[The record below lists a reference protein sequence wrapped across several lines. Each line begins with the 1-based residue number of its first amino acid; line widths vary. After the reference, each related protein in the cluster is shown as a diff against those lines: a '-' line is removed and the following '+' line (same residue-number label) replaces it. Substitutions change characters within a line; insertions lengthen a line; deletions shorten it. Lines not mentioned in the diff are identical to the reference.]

1 MNIGD
6 MIPYGIRIAAAQG
19 GLSKAVTKIQIA
31 ASAGSINKE
40 VTGLQIAPVNGSINK
55 RVFIGGGILGD
66 VDKDGEITTADY
78 ALLRLHIQE
87 LSLLTQ
93 EEQNRADVDR
103 DGQCTENDVSFIRG
117 YLLEL

>member
-66 VDKDGEITTADY
+66 INKDGEITISDY
-78 ALLRLHIQE
+78 TLLRLHIQE

-103 DGQCTENDVSFIRG
+103 DGQCTENDYDLMREHILG
-117 YLLEL
+117 I